1 MASETAGAS
10 MAGDIRSP
18 SLRQRLSRLPLSFL
32 VGAFLVALFV
42 VVGFVSLLWTPYPEG
57 ALSVANRLKAP
68 LTDGYMFGTDRMGRD
83 VLSQVMAGARNSLF
97 VSVISTLIALVPGVL
112 LGLAAASARGL
123 PQILLSRVADVGV
136 ALPGVLVALVVA
148 TAIGAGNLASIIA
161 IVVWFVP
168 LVARV
173 TIGPARQI
181 LAREFV
187 EASYSYGRGRW
198 FVLFRHVLP
207 NIGPLIIVQGSV
219 MFASAILIEASLS
232 YLGVGAQRPT
242 PSWGRLLNEALPL
255 IDKAPSLMIFP
266 GAAIMISV
274 LGFNLL
280 GDGLRTMLDPQQQ
293 SGSARIA

>member
-1 MASETAGAS
+1 ME
-10 MAGDIRSP
+10 
-18 SLRQRLSRLPLSFL
+18 LSGSFE
-32 VGAFLVALFV
+32 A
-42 VVGFVSLLWTPYPEG
+42 VSLVERDRA
-57 ALSVANRLKAP
+57 AL
-68 LTDGYMFGTDRMGRD
+68 
-83 VLSQVMAGARNSLF
+83 
-97 VSVISTLIALVPGVL
+97 
-112 LGLAAASARGL
+112 
-123 PQILLSRVADVGV
+123 
-136 ALPGVLVALVVA
+136 ALPGARPHRADAAVSKELDDQVERRR
-148 TAIGAGNLASIIA
+148 AIAS
-161 IVVWFVP
+161 P